1 MNLSEL
7 SNAAVVN
14 SPLSFSSSQST
25 NNFHK
30 MASVSSHE
38 VDSIIKQFECN
49 EEEEM
54 TDDNSNDMDEN
65 QLRQYK
71 DIRNKEECLRAAF
84 ENEIAH
90 NANHQA
96 YDSLVN
102 STNQSSL
109 YSVLVP
115 SAQANSM
122 ASAQSAQY
130 GSVSVGNDAKSRKE
144 RSLGTLTDVYVA
156 LIISYNSIV
165 F

>member
-1 MNLSEL
+1 
-7 SNAAVVN
+7 
-14 SPLSFSSSQST
+14 
-25 NNFHK
+25 

-38 VDSIIKQFECN
+38 VDSIIKKFECN